1 MEDAY
6 IKTAIDLITP
16 VMEGAMISAAHYA
29 KACGRNT
36 VTAEDVKYGM
46 RYCAQTMPGKQVGT
60 MFPELQEDSDG
71 EEDDSDDD
79 DDIEEVDEDD
89 EPFTRYS
96 GDDEI
101 MNAMNKTHDEWETW
115 EPYSPLEK
123 MLKAA
128 IDNSG

>member
-1 MEDAY
+1 MDEAY
-6 IKTAIDLITP
+6 VKTAIDLITP
-16 VMEGAMISAAHYA
+16 VMEGAMVAAAHYA
-29 KACGRNT
+29 KSCGRNT
-36 VTAEDVKYGM
+36 VTAVDVKYGM
-46 RYCAQTMPGKQVGT
+46 RYCAQTVAGKQVGT
-60 MFPELQEDSDG
+60 MFPELQDEEEDS
-71 EEDDSDDD
+71 DD

-101 MNAMNKTHDEWETW
+101 MNAMNKTYDEWETW

>member
-1 MEDAY
+1 MEDSY
-6 IKTAIDLITP
+6 VKTAIDLITP
-16 VMEGAMISAAHYA
+16 VMEGAMVAAAHYA

-36 VTAEDVKYGM
+36 VTAVDVKYGM
-46 RYCAQTMPGKQVGT
+46 RYCAQTVAGKQVGT
-60 MFPELQEDSDG
+60 LFPEL
-71 EEDDSDDD
+71 DDD
-79 DDIEEVDEDD
+79 DDGSDIEEVDEDD

-96 GDDEI
+96 GDDET
-101 MNAMNKTHDEWETW
+101 MVAMNKAFDEWETW

>member
-1 MEDAY
+1 MEDDY

-16 VMEGAMISAAHYA
+16 VMEGAMIAAAHYA

-46 RYCAQTMPGKQVGT
+46 RYCAQTVAGKQVGT
-60 MFPELQEDSDG
+60 MFPELQ
-71 EEDDSDDD
+71 DDD
-79 DDIEEVDEDD
+79 DDDDDEADDIEEVDEDD

-96 GDDEI
+96 GDDDI
-101 MNAMNKTHDEWETW
+101 MNAMNKAYDEWETW

-123 MLKAA
+123 MLKSA

>member
-1 MEDAY
+1 MEDDY

-16 VMEGAMISAAHYA
+16 VMEGAMIAAAHYA

-46 RYCAQTMPGKQVGT
+46 RYCAQTVAGKQVGT
-60 MFPELQEDSDG
+60 MFPELQD
-71 EEDDSDDD
+71 EDDDDD
-79 DDIEEVDEDD
+79 EADDIEEVDEDD

-96 GDDEI
+96 GDDDI
-101 MNAMNKTHDEWETW
+101 MNSMNKAYDEWETW

-123 MLKAA
+123 MLKSA

>member
-1 MEDAY
+1 MEDDY

-16 VMEGAMISAAHYA
+16 VMEGAMIAAAHYA

-46 RYCAQTMPGKQVGT
+46 RYCAQTVAGKQVGT
-60 MFPELQEDSDG
+60 MFPELQ
-71 EEDDSDDD
+71 DDD
-79 DDIEEVDEDD
+79 DDEADDIEEVDEDD

-96 GDDEI
+96 GDDDI
-101 MNAMNKTHDEWETW
+101 MNAMNKTHDEWDSW

-123 MLKAA
+123 MLKSA

>member
-1 MEDAY
+1 MEDDY
-6 IKTAIDLITP
+6 IKTAIDMITP
-16 VMEGAMISAAHYA
+16 VMEGAMIAAAHYA
-29 KACGRNT
+29 KACGRDT

-46 RYCAQTMPGKQVGT
+46 RYCAQTVPGKHIGT
-60 MFPELQEDSDG
+60 MFPELQDDEDG
-71 EEDDSDDD
+71 EDGE

-101 MNAMNKTHDEWETW
+101 MNAMNKTHDEWDSW

-123 MLKAA
+123 MLKSA

>member
-1 MEDAY
+1 MDDAY

-16 VMEGAMISAAHYA
+16 VMEGAMIAAAHYS

-36 VTAEDVKYGM
+36 VTAVDVKYGM
-46 RYCAQTMPGKQVGT
+46 RYCAQTVAGKQVGT
-60 MFPELQEDSDG
+60 MFPELQDEEEDS
-71 EEDDSDDD
+71 EADDD
-79 DDIEEVDEDD
+79 DDIEEVDEDE

-101 MNAMNKTHDEWETW
+101 MNAMNKTYDEWETW